1 MSSAPIP
8 AGEFGAWLGE
18 LADALRGARDTDVA
32 CGECTACCRSGQFI
46 HIDADEHDAL
56 AHIPAELVFP
66 APGQPKGTVLLGYDQ
81 HGRCPM
87 LSDRGCTIYEHRPR
101 TCRTYDCRVFA
112 ATDVYPD
119 EPEKADIAARARR
132 WQFTYASRDASGRH
146 EQVIAGA
153 AALRVAE
160 PDLPATPLAV
170 RVLRQALDRH

>member
-1 MSSAPIP
+1 MTDASIP

-18 LADALRGARDTDVA
+18 LAGALRGERDTDVA
-32 CGECTACCRSGQFI
+32 CGDCTACCRSGQFI
-46 HIDADEHDAL
+46 HIDADERDAL

-66 APGQPKGTVLLGYDQ
+66 APGQPKGTVLMGYDQ

-87 LSDRGCTIYEHRPR
+87 LSDQGCTIYEHRPR

-112 ATDVYPD
+112 AADVFPD

-132 WQFTYASRDASGRH
+132 WVFTYESAAASDRR
-146 EQVIAGA
+146 EQLVAAAGA
-153 AALRVAE
+153 LRAAE

-170 RVLRQALDRH
+170 RAVRQVLDPR